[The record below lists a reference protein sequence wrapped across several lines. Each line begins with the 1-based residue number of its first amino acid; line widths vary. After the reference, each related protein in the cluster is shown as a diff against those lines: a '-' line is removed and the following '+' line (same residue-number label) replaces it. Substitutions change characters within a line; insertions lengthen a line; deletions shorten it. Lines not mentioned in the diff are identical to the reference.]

1 MSRGSDTGELITPL
15 VPYSHSAGSHQQV
28 MSPTLWR
35 GRAIAPQQ
43 NRHPLLPERMVCRKF
58 LQNVLGLTPTLAH
71 TGGALGGIDPREPS
85 GRSGAIPPASTT
97 IRQNRLLD

>member
-28 MSPTLWR
+28 MSPTLRR
-35 GRAIAPQQ
+35 GQGYCATTEQASP
-43 NRHPLLPERMVCRKF
+43 PPRKDG

-71 TGGALGGIDPREPS
+71 MGGALGGIDPREPS